1 MTETEFLDEVQRIW
15 QTIESTVDRWA
26 ETLSIDIEAIRKGSV
41 LEVEFENGRKII
53 INPQTPLQ
61 QVWLASVHGAF
72 HFTRQTQGWFDTR
85 STKDF
90 WQIFSEQAAL
100 EAGMA
105 LPG

>member
-1 MTETEFLDEVQRIW
+1 
-15 QTIESTVDRWA
+15 
-26 ETLSIDIEAIRKGSV
+26 
-41 LEVEFENGRKII
+41 
-53 INPQTPLQ
+53 LQ

-72 HFTRQTQGWFDTR
+72 HFTRQTQGWIDTR

>member
-1 MTETEFLDEVQRIW
+1 
-15 QTIESTVDRWA
+15 
-26 ETLSIDIEAIRKGSV
+26 
-41 LEVEFENGRKII
+41 
-53 INPQTPLQ
+53 
-61 QVWLASVHGAF
+61 VW
-72 HFTRQTQGWFDTR
+72 QTQGWIDTR

>member
-26 ETLSIDIEAIRKGSV
+26 ETLSIDIEAIRNGSV

-61 QVWLASVHGAF
+61 QVWLA
-72 HFTRQTQGWFDTR
+72 
-85 STKDF
+85 
-90 WQIFSEQAAL
+90 
-100 EAGMA
+100 
-105 LPG
+105 